1 MTTIVTHTSPDFDA
15 IGAVWLLQR
24 FGGLEAADV
33 LFVNTG
39 APDAD
44 VLASATAVVDTGRT
58 LDPLR
63 LRFDH
68 HQLPGA
74 EANTCC
80 ATSLVFHWLKQDA
93 AHLEYLA
100 PLIDL
105 IYAGDTGQ
113 ANYGA
118 TWSRVVGIHALLS
131 ARKARKATDL
141 ALLAFGFDILDDLAD
156 HLKTRHEARTT
167 LAQHLVYQSDDGLVR
182 ALSGA
187 PQGATF
193 ALFEMGARLVIFHS
207 ETPESVAVGVMRGG
221 EQQEPH
227 CKALILGLLNDAE
240 CDAPGS
246 IRWDSPEFIEM
257 ARWYLHEAGF
267 FAGRG
272 TAKAP
277 DPRPLECSVADIA
290 RAIDKAWM
298 R

>member
-1 MTTIVTHTSPDFDA
+1 MVIATHTSPDWDA
-15 IGAVWLLQR
+15 IGAVWLLKR
-24 FGGLEAADV
+24 YGGMDGADV
-33 LFVNTG
+33 QFVNTG
-39 APDAD
+39 TPDLTI
-44 VLASATAVVDTGRT
+44 LAGAAAVVDTGRE

-80 ATSLVFHWLKQDA
+80 ATSLVFQWLRSEREDI
-93 AHLEYLA
+93 E
-100 PLIDL
+100 PLGSLVDL

-118 TWSRVVGIHALLS
+118 TWSRVIGIHALLS
-131 ARKARKATDL
+131 AQKTKKADDT
-141 ALLAFGFDILDDLAD
+141 ALLAYGVAVLDDLAIALFA
-156 HLKTRHEARTT
+156 HHEARTALEAHT
-167 LAQHLVYQSDDGLVR
+167 VYRSDDGLVV
-182 ALSGA
+182 ALKDA
-187 PQGATF
+187 PPHATS
-193 ALFEMGARLVIFHS
+193 AAHEIGARLVLFQSAS
-207 ETPESVAVGVMRGG
+207 EGTNAIGVMRAG
-221 EQQEPH
+221 EQREPH
-227 CKALILGLLNDAE
+227 CKALILGILDDAE

-246 IRWDSPEFIEM
+246 IRWDSPEYIEM

-277 DPRPLECSVADIA
+277 DPRPIEANLADIA
-290 RAIDKAWM
+290 RAIDTAWK